1 MKTGK
6 RRLLTAGLI
15 MLFLLS
21 SAVWPMGKEIS
32 AEEPS
37 TSSLRPSDYSFEIRY
52 IDGNGRP
59 VPGNVVIQFEKAGN
73 YSSEELPLPLGYQKL
88 IPAHPGESW
97 LYPTSLEFIHG
108 EWRVTEPVVSVMVEK
123 MASVRIK
130 FQENEKQPMENLSYT
145 AYFSEEGIAEEQV
158 VIPYGYKTDEAL
170 SYQVNV
176 FRNQEGR
183 LEASPN
189 ELVYQL
195 KRAEEQQPEENVQP
209 DTGSKGLLAIAI
221 GVLAV
226 SFGVLAFVFQNGEN
240 GKG

>member
-21 SAVWPMGKEIS
+21 SAARPMGKEIS

-59 VPGNVVIQFEKAGN
+59 VPGNVV
-73 YSSEELPLPLGYQKL
+73 
-88 IPAHPGESW
+88 
-97 LYPTSLEFIHG
+97 IHG

-176 FRNQEGR
+176 FRNQEGG

-189 ELVYQL
+189 EHVYQL